1 MSPVGTLRAAT
12 TLALWAAAWQ
22 GGASA
27 DDVLSAIDDSGHRA
41 GVRAASAD
49 IADATG
55 LPGPGWPS
63 AGSAALLP
71 LLREGGAAQLLLPY
85 PGDLRGLPVGGEL
98 TVAALDAGAVVVLP
112 VSSIA
117 LVPSDGQWRAFH
129 CPTRHP
135 ALGLGEAH
143 EMLDHAVGRATRSL
157 TALDVARGSDSAR
170 EQVRRTMLAEA
181 VSCPPGTPPPAS
193 ALLATSISLHS
204 LLAVASSQDT
214 AAVTSYE
221 MAAVDDV
228 LRPLA
233 IAIRESPAR
242 GGRRR
247 GRGAQRVEG
256 RFRLGERRTSGQSR
270 QAGLQIPPVARR
282 SRSSLNP
289 PWRRRVKVR
298 SPHTISSGHPPQ
310 VHRRR
315 FPGR

>member
-1 MSPVGTLRAAT
+1 MSPVGALRAAT

-27 DDVLSAIDDSGHRA
+27 DDVLTAIDDAGHRA
-41 GVRAASAD
+41 GVRAASGD

-71 LLREGGAAQLLLPY
+71 LLRDGGPAGLLLPY

-98 TVAALDAGAVVVLP
+98 TVAALDSGAVVVLP
-112 VSSIA
+112 ASSIA
-117 LVPSDGQWRAFH
+117 LVPSDGQWRAFA

-135 ALGLGEAH
+135 ALGLAEAH
-143 EMLDHAVGRATRSL
+143 EMLDAAVGRATRSL

-170 EQVRRTMLAEA
+170 EQVRQVMLAEA
-181 VSCPPGTPPPAS
+181 VSSPPGTPAAAS
-193 ALLATSISLHS
+193 ALLATSISLHA
-204 LLAVASSQDT
+204 LLAVANSQDT

-233 IAIRESPAR
+233 IAIRESRRAAVAAAVRALRQPRDRSLHLPRSPAR
-242 GGRRR
+242 ADQQPPR
-247 GRGAQRVEG
+247 G
-256 RFRLGERRTSGQSR
+256 
-270 QAGLQIPPVARR
+270 
-282 SRSSLNP
+282 
-289 PWRRRVKVR
+289 
-298 SPHTISSGHPPQ
+298 
-310 VHRRR
+310 
-315 FPGR
+315 

>member
-1 MSPVGTLRAAT
+1 MSSAGTLRAAT

-27 DDVLSAIDDSGHRA
+27 DDVLTAVDDAGHRA
-41 GVRAASAD
+41 GVRAASSD

-71 LLREGGAAQLLLPY
+71 LLREGGPAELLLPY
-85 PGDLRGLPVGGEL
+85 PGDLRGLPIGGEL

-112 VSSIA
+112 ANDIA
-117 LVPSDGQWRAFH
+117 LVPTDGQWRAFS

-135 ALGLGEAH
+135 ALGLAEAH
-143 EMLDHAVGRATRSL
+143 QLLDNAVGRATRSL
-157 TALDVARGSDSAR
+157 TALDVARGSDTAR

-181 VSCPPGTPPPAS
+181 VSCPPRTPSAAS

-204 LLAVASSQDT
+204 LLTVASSQDT

-233 IAIRESPAR
+233 IAVRES
-242 GGRRR
+242 RRAAV
-247 GRGAQRVEG
+247 GAAVGVLAVPRAG
-256 RFRLGERRTSGQSR
+256 STPGNRRPESR
-270 QAGLQIPPVARR
+270 SRR
-282 SRSSLNP
+282 SAADP
-289 PWRRRVKVR
+289 
-298 SPHTISSGHPPQ
+298 GH
-310 VHRRR
+310 H
-315 FPGR
+315 